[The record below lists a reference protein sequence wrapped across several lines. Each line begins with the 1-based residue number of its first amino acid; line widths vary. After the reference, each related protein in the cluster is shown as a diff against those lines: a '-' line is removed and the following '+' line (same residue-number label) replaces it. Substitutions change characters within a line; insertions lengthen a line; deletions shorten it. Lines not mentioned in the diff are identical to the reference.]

1 MKHQPSNPEPI
12 AQNPWQP
19 KDHNAHNN
27 LENPSPKATQQ
38 PLWTQQLREPIAQNP
53 WQLKD
58 HNAHNSLENPS
69 PKTRGNPRTT
79 MDTTA

>member
-1 MKHQPSNPEPI
+1 MELSWTIFSNDKQHENTMKHQPSNPEPI

-38 PLWTQQLREPIAQNP
+38 P
-53 WQLKD
+53 
-58 HNAHNSLENPS
+58 
-69 PKTRGNPRTT
+69 T
-79 MDTTA
+79 MDSTA

>member
-1 MKHQPSNPEPI
+1 MATQGPQWTQQFKEPI

-19 KDHNAHNN
+19 
-27 LENPSPKATQQ
+27 
-38 PLWTQQLREPIAQNP
+38 
-53 WQLKD
+53 KD

-79 MDTTA
+79 IQQEQIRSIEVVEVDVLKIFEVDPV